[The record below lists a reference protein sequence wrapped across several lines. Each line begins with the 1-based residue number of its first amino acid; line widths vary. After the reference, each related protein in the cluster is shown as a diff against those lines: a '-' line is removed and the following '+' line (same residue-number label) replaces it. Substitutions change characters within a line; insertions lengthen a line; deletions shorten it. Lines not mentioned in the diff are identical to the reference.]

1 MKIIG
6 NNGAQY
12 SSDKIYFLSA
22 TKTELLNLM
31 GYEYG
36 ESKPEQLIDKAGSEI
51 PISAMFDRLYRMAN
65 KEKELMEISAKLTAA
80 ADFINSALPTI
91 KHVNKTE
98 GGEER

>member
-6 NNGAQY
+6 NNGASY
-12 SSDKIYFLSA
+12 SSDRIYFLTA
-22 TKTELLNLM
+22 TKTELTNLM
-31 GYEYG
+31 GYHYG
-36 ESKPEQLIDKAGSEI
+36 EEKIDNLISIVDAEI

-91 KHVNKTE
+91 KHVNGK
-98 GGEER
+98 EEK